1 MTVPVPGGAFVRRT
15 LALARA
21 EVLHVTRDRATLV
34 QIVLVPLI
42 QLLLL
47 SNAATFAIKRTPAY
61 VVDFDRTSTSRTLV
75 THLTSSGLIDVVG
88 QSASPDAANDAM
100 LTGRATLVLVVPHE
114 FESSLV
120 RTGSATIGLDL
131 NAEKG
136 SAAGIVQ
143 SYVVQTIE
151 AYSREL
157 GVEIRPT
164 RRSVVARSAE
174 FVPPRPGA
182 GVIDVRT
189 RGWYN
194 PGLDYTAYMVPG
206 ILVAL
211 VTMIGTLLTAQNIA
225 REKEIGTLEQLNV
238 TPISRAEFVTAKL
251 LPFWVL
257 ALLDLALGLIV
268 GRLVFGIP
276 IRGSL
281 LLLFGSAGI
290 YLVSALA
297 IGLLISTVVET
308 QQQAMFIS
316 FFLIMIYLLMSGL
329 LTPIDSMPRWMQLAS
344 EVNPVR
350 HFVAIARA
358 VLVKGAGASE
368 VATPLSVLTVYAAVT
383 MTVAIRQYRKRSA

>member
-164 RRSVVARSAE
+164 RRAVVARSAD
-174 FVPPRPGA
+174 FVAPRPGA
-182 GVIDVRT
+182 GLIDVRT